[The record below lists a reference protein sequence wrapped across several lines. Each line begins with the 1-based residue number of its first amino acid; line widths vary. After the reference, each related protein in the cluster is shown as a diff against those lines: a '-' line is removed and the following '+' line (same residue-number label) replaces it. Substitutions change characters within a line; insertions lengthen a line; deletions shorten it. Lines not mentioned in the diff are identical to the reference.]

1 MLSKKRLVL
10 LTVSVALSNVVSS
23 QDCLKYK
30 VVDIDS
36 TKSTYL
42 IKVKHKYYK
51 GLIESPRKNLSST
64 KSDKRIV
71 VGKTYKLNLDKSNLT
86 SRELGTNNNI
96 YIDDKKVWSTD
107 SDFDLFVTKGLNG
120 LHIAVPNGCTCKK

>member
-1 MLSKKRLVL
+1 MLSNKKLVL
-10 LTVSVALSNVVSS
+10 LIVSVALSNVVSS

-30 VVDIDS
+30 VVAIDS

-42 IKVKHKYYK
+42 IKVKHKNYR
-51 GLIESPRKNLSST
+51 GLIESPKKNLSST
-64 KSDKRIV
+64 TSNKRIV
-71 VGKTYKLNLDKSNLT
+71 VGKTYRLNLDKSNLT

-107 SDFDLFVTKGLNG
+107 SDFDLLVTKDLNG
-120 LHIAVPNGCTCKK
+120 LHIGVPYDCMCKK